1 MEKRKFDLVKED
13 IISFEDFKKL
23 NENNKIRPRI
33 CKTSYSYEAYPS
45 KLKIIN
51 DDTKQVTTFNGKF
64 CGKRVMFKIDHDKEL
79 ITSEGIVKPPK
90 DPFKR
95 LFWEKGFTGA
105 RRVEN
110 YTDIK
115 QPVRSFF
122 YIRDSNCEIL
132 LVIEPNRKT
141 WWASENLTLEEARL
155 ILNDFDD
162 CQV

>member
-45 KLKIIN
+45 KLKVIN

-79 ITSEGIVKPPK
+79 ITIEGIVKPPK

-105 RRVEN
+105 RRVDN

-132 LVIEPNRKT
+132 LVIEPSRKT

>member
-23 NENNKIRPRI
+23 NENNRIRPRI

-79 ITSEGIVKPPK
+79 ITIEGIVKPPK

-105 RRVEN
+105 RRVDN

-115 QPVRSFF
+115 QPAVRI
-122 YIRDSNCEIL
+122 YIRDCNCEML
-132 LVIEPNRKT
+132 LVIEPSRKT
-141 WWASENLTLEEARL
+141 WWASENLTFEEAKL
-155 ILNDFDD
+155 ILDDFDD

>member
-23 NENNKIRPRI
+23 NENNRIRPRI

-45 KLKIIN
+45 KLKVIN

-79 ITSEGIVKPPK
+79 ITIEGIVKPPK

-115 QPVRSFF
+115 QSTRTLF
-122 YIRDSNCEIL
+122 YIRDSNSKII
-132 LVIEPNRKT
+132 LVIEPSRKT

>member
-45 KLKIIN
+45 KLKVIN

-79 ITSEGIVKPPK
+79 ITIEGIVKPPK
-90 DPFKR
+90 DPLKK

-105 RRVEN
+105 RRVDN

-115 QPVRSFF
+115 QSTRTLF
-122 YIRDSNCEIL
+122 YIRDSNAEIL

-155 ILNDFDD
+155 ILNNFDD